1 MVLYITMNGVPA
13 TYGCCETFALMYRRA
28 NRAFYPFIKDYFF
41 ILVIFVPCRPRP
53 AIIPS

>member
-28 NRAFYPFIKDYFF
+28 NRAFYQFIKDYFF
-41 ILVIFVPCRPRP
+41 ILVILVPVRPRP